1 MSQHTAIPPPWPREI
16 VRVAATPS
24 GVTLYFPLLR
34 GWRAALKLALIG
46 LALCAPSLYAAIAF
60 APAGKPDLMAMLTF
74 TLTAAVVYPVML
86 FGAWFVLVALH
97 AAASSLTVE
106 VDANAIRAVRRVLG
120 FRLGVQTLPVKAIA
134 ALEPET
140 AAAPR
145 GLGGNTFYRLVALTA
160 AAPAAGNQRT
170 ARMVVADR
178 IPDETLLQTIK
189 ELIARH
195 AQLDCSRPACK
206 ISSAE

>member
-1 MSQHTAIPPPWPREI
+1 MSQHAAIPPPWPREI

-46 LALCAPSLYAAIAF
+46 LALCVPSLYAAIAF
-60 APAGKPDLMAMLTF
+60 APAGKPDLAAMLTF

-86 FGAWFVLVALH
+86 FGALFVLIALH
-97 AAASSLTVE
+97 AVASSLTVE
-106 VDANAIRAVRRVLG
+106 VDANAICAVRRVLG
-120 FRLGVQTLPVKAIA
+120 FKLGVQTLPVKAIA

-160 AAPAAGNQRT
+160 TAPAAGNQRA

-178 IPDETLLQTIK
+178 IPDATLLQAIK
-189 ELIARH
+189 ELIAQH
-195 AQLDCSRPACK
+195 AQLDRGQAAPRSRA
-206 ISSAE
+206 